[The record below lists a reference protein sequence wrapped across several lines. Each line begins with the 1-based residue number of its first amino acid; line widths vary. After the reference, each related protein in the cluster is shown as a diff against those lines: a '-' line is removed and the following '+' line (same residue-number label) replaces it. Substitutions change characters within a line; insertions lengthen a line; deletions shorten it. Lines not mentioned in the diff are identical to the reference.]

1 MERGQHRSVPSTISL
16 PGLPTASALLASP
29 LHPVH
34 HLWSLEADS
43 VIKAAWEASR
53 QKLGSG

>member
-1 MERGQHRSVPSTISL
+1 MERGQQPSVPSTISL

-29 LHPVH
+29 LHPAH
-34 HLWSLEADS
+34 QLWSLEADS
-43 VIKAAWEASR
+43 VIKTAWEARR